1 MYILCNSISLYNN
14 IMQVP
19 AGGEEFTV
27 RLSSVIVG
35 EIGLGTPSEVRVR
48 VQPRTVAIFQ
58 ISQENLMVVVSSP
71 GQIFINIER
80 TDGLALTTEV
90 IYNTT
95 QPSREIEVGPIKFQP
110 ALAQRHFTSTETP
123 VTFSSNQ
130 ASRSV
135 DVNIIAVPETPS
147 AFQVMISSPVQ

>member
-1 MYILCNSISLYNN
+1 MYVDKKIVFTT
-14 IMQVP
+14 MQVP

-27 RLSSVIVG
+27 RLSSVVVG
-35 EIGLGTPSEVRVR
+35 EIGLGTPSEVTVR

-71 GQIFINIER
+71 GRVFINIER

-95 QPSREIEVGPIKFQP
+95 QPSREIEVGQIKFQP

-135 DVNIIAVPETPS
+135 DINIISVPEIPS